1 MTYQE
6 IIFNRPDIKDE
17 MEEYA
22 GKMEFDAGL
31 TREQAETETAAVM
44 RKRYLIFAQG
54 HLFNGGRY

>member
-6 IIFNRPDIKDE
+6 ILINRPDLKDE

-22 GKMEFDAGL
+22 GKMEYDNEL

-54 HLFNGGRY
+54 NLFHQEY